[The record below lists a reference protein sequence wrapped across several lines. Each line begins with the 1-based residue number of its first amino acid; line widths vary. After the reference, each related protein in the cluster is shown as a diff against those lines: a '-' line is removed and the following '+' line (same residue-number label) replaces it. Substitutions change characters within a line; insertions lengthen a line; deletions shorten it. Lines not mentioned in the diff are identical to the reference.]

1 MLGFSVYG
9 QVRLAG
15 PTRKI
20 KMFTGIVAGTSPI
33 INIEQKDIVR
43 SLTLN
48 LEGFVMGLEIGA
60 SVSLDGVCMTVVSID
75 GNLVTFDAIEE
86 TLNRTTIGKLGVGSL
101 VNIERSLKMGD
112 ELGGHIISGHVLT
125 TAKILQIVNKGEGI
139 DMMIENPP
147 EVNQYILEKGYISID
162 GMSLTIGKVSEDNFS
177 LHIIPETLRITTI
190 GHKNVGD
197 YVNIEIDSR
206 TQAIVDTIRKS
217 MEVKK

>member
-1 MLGFSVYG
+1 MLGFSDYG